1 MKTDFNKQDFV
12 DWLSN
17 ECDYYKDKADD
28 SEESFEER
36 KFAKNVLYGINK
48 VLGLIAKGRF

>member
-17 ECDYYKDKADD
+17 ERDYYKDKADD
-28 SEESFEER
+28 GEESFEER